1 MERAV
6 RFRFGPFVLDLEAA
20 ELRNGTQPVPL
31 RPKCFDLL
39 VYLIDHRGKLVT
51 KQQLLEEIWSDAVVS
66 EATLSRTV
74 ASLRATLGDDS
85 AEPKYIDTVSRRGY
99 KFIGDVEELGGASSP
114 AADATPFILVR
125 GSKEYPLR
133 MGAQVIGRGRD
144 VHVALYTSTT
154 SRHHARIE
162 VSGDEVT
169 LEDLESR
176 HGTYVNQQRISS
188 KMRLEPGDEIII
200 GGERLVLWS
209 PGSQTS
215 PEPPHH

>member
-20 ELRNGTQPVPL
+20 ELRNGAQPLPL
-31 RPKCFDLL
+31 RPKCFALL

-51 KQQLLEEIWSDAVVS
+51 KEQLLEEVWSDAVVS
-66 EATLSRTV
+66 EATLTRTV

-99 KFIGDVEELGGASSP
+99 KFIADVEELG
-114 AADATPFILVR
+114 AAPVVADVTPFILVR
-125 GSKEYPLR
+125 GSREYPLR
-133 MGAQVIGRGRD
+133 SGAQLIGRGRD
-144 VHVALYTSTT
+144 VHIALYTSTT

-162 VSGDEVT
+162 VSGSEIT
-169 LEDLESR
+169 LEDLDSR
-176 HGTYVNQQRISS
+176 HGTYVNRKRIFG
-188 KMRLEPGDEIII
+188 KMRVEPGDEITI

-209 PGSQTS
+209 PGGETS

>member
-20 ELRNGTQPVPL
+20 ELRNGTQPLPL

-51 KQQLLEEIWSDAVVS
+51 KEQLLDDIWSDAVVS

-74 ASLRATLGDDS
+74 ASVRATLGDDS
-85 AEPKYIDTVSRRGY
+85 AKPNYIDTVSRRGY
-99 KFIGDVEELGGASSP
+99 KFIGNVEELG
-114 AADATPFILVR
+114 AAHVADEATPFILVR
-125 GSKEYPLR
+125 GSREYPLR
-133 MGAQVIGRGRD
+133 SGAQVIGRGRD
-144 VHVALYTSTT
+144 VHIPLYTSTT

-162 VSGDEVT
+162 VSGNDVT
-169 LEDLESR
+169 LEDLDSR
-176 HGTYVNQQRISS
+176 HGTYVNRKRISG
-188 KMRLEPGDEIII
+188 KMRLEPGDEITI

-209 PGSQTS
+209 PAGETS